1 MTFKKR
7 VSATTML
14 ALISFS
20 SLALAQPA
28 TATTRPVDGRLR
40 TSHGVTI
47 YPQLPTNQHQ
57 LRRGYFTR
65 QPINT
70 AFKIT
75 QQHRGL
81 GGFYFHIIGNR
92 FNGWVAART
101 VMPLTKHLTR
111 QQFKTPVNRAAK
123 LSIHTTTLPILTN
136 RQLQLIITHQLSTR
150 QMNQLHLR
158 VGKPIRTTRG
168 QYIQIL
174 GPQGRHI
181 RVSVNKMPLRF
192 TLPTSHQSQHLIT
205 PTKTV
210 MPLHAKTGN
219 TLTTSKSGTTTTGQ
233 SQNPNNTVKFRH
245 AENNPALA
253 HPNSPAGHP
262 QHVNAPTPVTP
273 PNQKS
278 TSTLQGNH
286 FMGTPVKSSA
296 QSNDHHTIQRPV
308 IVQPHATI
316 RLHSSAATAPTHQAP
331 VSSVATP
338 ANAAS
343 SATTTQPAT
352 TAGTVLRHQQIH
364 TNQIATATRPA
375 SQPSTS
381 ISPVSQ
387 VPIRTSANSTSTQV
401 SQATSTQTDH
411 KTVTSAATTQSVAVT
426 SSKPTATGT
435 SVVSQNSA
443 TQPARHT
450 TTSAVTPETVVTPT
464 SSAATLTATSSTS
477 TVTGAPGTT
486 PVNTAPVTK
495 YTAQQALQA
504 INQLMTT
511 NHFMGTLLLTN
522 NGPAGVKTLTL
533 GSADLNQHL
542 ANTVDESYPLAS
554 LEKSVTGA
562 IIQHLINAGKLTM
575 NTTLAHFYPQVPYA
589 QSITIRQLLDHT
601 SGIQMGEPVPDQ
613 ALSTDQQAID
623 FTLQHLTSTNQHQW
637 SYSNANFTLLAGI
650 VDQLTGQ
657 SFSAN
662 LEADILQPLNM
673 QHTFVYNQILA
684 TAVHPLPYTFS
695 KGASTPRSI
704 STNLLSSELGC
715 GNLYASVGDFYTFIH
730 NLVDGHLLTSAG
742 FRELAAN
749 LQPTYSGGIY
759 YRDDGTI
766 RIGGADNSLY
776 SLYIG
781 SNDSKIAMV
790 FFANQAKWAT
800 MNTVGVQIEKILAQS
815 ALL

>member
-1 MTFKKR
+1 M
-7 VSATTML
+7 
-14 ALISFS
+14 
-20 SLALAQPA
+20 
-28 TATTRPVDGRLR
+28 
-40 TSHGVTI
+40 
-47 YPQLPTNQHQ
+47 
-57 LRRGYFTR
+57 
-65 QPINT
+65 
-70 AFKIT
+70 
-75 QQHRGL
+75 
-81 GGFYFHIIGNR
+81 
-92 FNGWVAART
+92 
-101 VMPLTKHLTR
+101 
-111 QQFKTPVNRAAK
+111 
-123 LSIHTTTLPILTN
+123 
-136 RQLQLIITHQLSTR
+136 
-150 QMNQLHLR
+150 
-158 VGKPIRTTRG
+158 
-168 QYIQIL
+168 
-174 GPQGRHI
+174 
-181 RVSVNKMPLRF
+181 SVN
-192 TLPTSHQSQHLIT
+192 I
-205 PTKTV
+205 
-210 MPLHAKTGN
+210 
-219 TLTTSKSGTTTTGQ
+219 
-233 SQNPNNTVKFRH
+233 
-245 AENNPALA
+245 
-253 HPNSPAGHP
+253 
-262 QHVNAPTPVTP
+262 
-273 PNQKS
+273 
-278 TSTLQGNH
+278 
-286 FMGTPVKSSA
+286 
-296 QSNDHHTIQRPV
+296 
-308 IVQPHATI
+308 
-316 RLHSSAATAPTHQAP
+316 
-331 VSSVATP
+331 
-338 ANAAS
+338 
-343 SATTTQPAT
+343 
-352 TAGTVLRHQQIH
+352 
-364 TNQIATATRPA
+364 
-375 SQPSTS
+375 
-381 ISPVSQ
+381 
-387 VPIRTSANSTSTQV
+387 
-401 SQATSTQTDH
+401 
-411 KTVTSAATTQSVAVT
+411 
-426 SSKPTATGT
+426 
-435 SVVSQNSA
+435 
-443 TQPARHT
+443 
-450 TTSAVTPETVVTPT
+450 
-464 SSAATLTATSSTS
+464 
-477 TVTGAPGTT
+477 
-486 PVNTAPVTK
+486 APVTK

-522 NGPAGVKTLTL
+522 NGPAGVKTLTF

-562 IIQHLINAGKLTM
+562 VIQHLINTGKLTM

-673 QHTFVYNQILA
+673 QHTFVYNQVPA